1 VTISSIRCGVAFAIV
16 LFSSGAQVGGTEL
29 ELVRPGSHPVATTNL
44 EVTPHESGPMFE
56 FLNGKVSSADTKYLT
71 DILVHPEAVPIL
83 HVDVPRNPELFGA
96 QAGTRLPVVLLI
108 VYPTTPDNP
117 RTDYKY
123 PYKETGDALL
133 PHMEQP
139 GDKPVFADAAV
150 KYPLVVYS
158 GGYNTH
164 GLWHLYNLKA
174 LAAHGYIVVDM
185 FHGDGRGRSFTGNLA
200 LRSLQLRAT
209 LDYLLQH
216 SDFAPA
222 IDATRIGVSGASA
235 GGHTVAAALGGIDPS
250 GIIPSGFDPRIKA
263 GVGLVPFLG
272 GSMGIWPFKMD
283 AWLFGKDHA
292 GLREVQRPF
301 LAIYGEKDSN
311 VPPEGVEAGV
321 RAMRGSTVAVRL
333 NGESHGLSDAAN
345 TDSRA
350 WELLFFDAWLKDDAS
365 ARKKLESAES
375 VRGGANDQKTYQ
387 SAR

>member
-1 VTISSIRCGVAFAIV
+1 M
-16 LFSSGAQVGGTEL
+16 FSSLRHGAVIALLCSIAGTRVAGNEL
-29 ELVRPGSHPVATTNL
+29 EPIRPGSYPVATTNL
-44 EVTPHESGPMFE
+44 EVTPHDSVSMFD
-56 FLNGKVSSADTKYLT
+56 FLNGKASSDGNKYLT
-71 DILVHPEAVPIL
+71 DILVHPETVPTVW
-83 HVDVPRNPELFGA
+83 VDVPHNPKLFGP
-96 QAGTRLPVVLLI
+96 QAGTRIPLVLLI
-108 VYPTTPDNP
+108 VYPTSRDNP
-117 RTDYKY
+117 RADYKY
-123 PYKETGDALL
+123 PYKETGDALF
-133 PHMEQP
+133 PRMQQP
-139 GDKPVFADAAV
+139 GDKPILAEATV
-150 KYPLVVYS
+150 KYPVILYS

-185 FHGDGRGRSFTGNLA
+185 FHGDGRGRSFVGNLA

-216 SDFAPA
+216 PDFASA

-250 GIIPSGFDPRIKA
+250 GIVPTGFDARIKA

-283 AWLFGKDHA
+283 AWLFGQDHA

-345 TDSRA
+345 IDSRA

-365 ARKKLESAES
+365 ARRKLRSAES
-375 VRGGANDQKTYQ
+375 VSGGANDQKTYQ